1 MPRGRSTGNGQAG
14 RGRGGCA
21 SGDLTP
27 SFCAFRDL
35 TPVFVLALALLLAGC
50 SRERVVEESKT
61 RWMNLAHTPVEEAEA
76 GAEVTIEV
84 QVEAS
89 DDISEPGIFLY
100 YKSEQELFVVV
111 PMKPFEEGR
120 YFGTI
125 PAHGR
130 GSLIKYYVEGRAG
143 EDLVVQVPAEERPRF
158 EFYFKGT
165 PNRYVLIA
173 HVVVIF
179 AALFFFILAGY
190 FAYRGLTE
198 RKALLH
204 APRLGLL
211 GTAFFFIASVPLGMV
226 VAYQTYGKPWT
237 GFPVGN
243 DLTDNKSLVILL
255 YWVAA
260 TFFYRG
266 SALRKD
272 PSSDILPGRA
282 IPYVYLAGVLITIA
296 LFLIPH

>member
-1 MPRGRSTGNGQAG
+1 MVMLVLG
-14 RGRGGCA
+14 
-21 SGDLTP
+21 
-27 SFCAFRDL
+27 
-35 TPVFVLALALLLAGC
+35 LALSGC
-50 SRERVVEESKT
+50 GGDKVVEESKT
-61 RWMNLAHTPVEEAEA
+61 RWMNLSHTPVEEAEA
-76 GAEVTIEV
+76 GTEVTIEV
-84 QVEAS
+84 TAEAS
-89 DDISEPGIFLY
+89 ADITGPGIFLY

-111 PMKPFEEGR
+111 PMQRFEEGQ
-120 YFGTI
+120 YFGKI
-125 PAHGR
+125 PAHER

-143 EDLVVQVPAEERPRF
+143 DDLVVQVPAEDQPRF

-190 FAYRGLTE
+190 FAYRGLSD
-198 RKALLH
+198 RRANLH
-204 APRLGLL
+204 VPRLGLA
-211 GTAFFFIASVPLGMV
+211 GTVLFFISSIPIGMV
-226 VAYQTYGKPWT
+226 VAYQTFGKPWT

-255 YWVAA
+255 YWIAA

-272 PSSDILPGRA
+272 PSTDLLPGRA
-282 IPYVYLAGVLITIA
+282 LPYVYLAGLVLA
-296 LFLIPH
+296 VVLFLLPH

>member
-1 MPRGRSTGNGQAG
+1 M
-14 RGRGGCA
+14 
-21 SGDLTP
+21 L
-27 SFCAFRDL
+27 L
-35 TPVFVLALALLLAGC
+35 MVLSLLLAGC
-50 SRERVVEESKT
+50 GRDKVVEESKT
-61 RWMNLAHTPVEEAEA
+61 RWMNLAHSPVEEAEA
-76 GAEVTIEV
+76 GTEVTIEV

-89 DDISEPGIFLY
+89 GDIAEPGVFLY

-111 PMKPFEEGR
+111 PMQRFEEGQ
-120 YFGTI
+120 YFGNI
-125 PAHGR
+125 PAHER

-143 EDLVVQVPAEERPRF
+143 QDLVVQVPAEGRPRF

-173 HVVVIF
+173 HIAVIF

-190 FAYRGLTE
+190 FAYRGLKE
-198 RKALLH
+198 RRASLH
-204 APRLGLL
+204 VPRLGLVGAVL
-211 GTAFFFIASVPLGMV
+211 FFIASIPLGMI
-226 VAYQTYGKPWT
+226 VAYHTYGKLWT

-255 YWVAA
+255 YWAAA

-272 PSSDILPGRA
+272 PGSDILPGRA
-282 IPYVYLAGVLITIA
+282 IPYVYIVGFMITA
-296 LFLIPH
+296 VLFLIPH

>member
-1 MPRGRSTGNGQAG
+1 
-14 RGRGGCA
+14 
-21 SGDLTP
+21 L
-27 SFCAFRDL
+27 
-35 TPVFVLALALLLAGC
+35 VLIALSLLVAGC
-50 SRERVVEESKT
+50 GRDKVVEESKT
-61 RWMNLAHTPVEEAEA
+61 RWMNLAHTPIEEAAA
-76 GAEVTIEV
+76 GTEVTIEV
-84 QVEAS
+84 EAEAS
-89 DDISEPGIFLY
+89 ADITEPGVFLY

-111 PMKPFEEGR
+111 PLQRFEEGR
-120 YFGTI
+120 YFGKI

-143 EDLVVQVPAEERPRF
+143 DDLAVQVPAEDTPRF

-165 PNRYVLIA
+165 PNRYILIS
-173 HVVVIF
+173 HVVIIF

-190 FAYRGLTE
+190 FAYRALRE
-198 RKALLH
+198 RRASLH
-204 APRLGLL
+204 VPRLGLT
-211 GTAFFFIASVPLGMV
+211 GTVLFFIASIPLGMIIG
-226 VAYQTYGKPWT
+226 YQTYGKPWT

-255 YWVAA
+255 YWIAA

-282 IPYVYLAGVLITIA
+282 LPYVYIAGLIITA
-296 LFLIPH
+296 VLFLIPH